1 MAFNDFMNSFRR
13 KDPSPRST
21 GEGVYEVINSEG
33 EIYVVDT
40 NDKGCKFRGP
50 AWKNVLSSAADESLY
65 IPAEAFYRKRSQGG
79 DFAGYE
85 VHFGQDVKGFMPR
98 SRSGYY
104 YDENRDA
111 TGKRLS
117 VRVLQFYPQG
127 PKAGNVV
134 VEMAQLHGKNGVKVE
149 KINRGSSLW
158 GLAVDYREEGYL
170 ILELPN
176 RHFGLANI
184 SEALWITR
192 RSAKEALTGRFY
204 HVTLGQPIS
213 NNPLPGPTYQVNITN
228 VQEDRL

>member
-1 MAFNDFMNSFRR
+1 MAFNDFMNNRR
-13 KDPSPRST
+13 GNNSGPRPT

-40 NDKGCKFRGP
+40 NDKSCNFRGP

-111 TGKRLS
+111 TGKRIS

-134 VEMAQLHGKNGVKVE
+134 VEMAQLHGKNGIKVD
-149 KINRGSSLW
+149 KIGRGSALW

-184 SEALWITR
+184 GEALWITG

-213 NNPLPGPTYQVNITN
+213 HNSLPGPTYQVSITN